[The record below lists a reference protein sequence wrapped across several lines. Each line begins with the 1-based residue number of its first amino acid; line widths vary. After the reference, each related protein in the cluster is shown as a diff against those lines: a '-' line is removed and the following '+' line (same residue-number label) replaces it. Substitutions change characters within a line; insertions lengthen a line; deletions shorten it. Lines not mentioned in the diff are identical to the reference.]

1 MNYDQFY
8 LKYRKIARIYAYG
21 VLKDWNI
28 ADDVSQDVLY
38 KMYIMKN
45 DLNFENEKMLD
56 AFIRRSAVNKA
67 LDYRKKA
74 SFRHEFSCQEEIASF
89 LNCETYD
96 DAETELIRREE
107 NEFMNMILEKFRAEQ
122 PMNYEILT
130 QVKFAGI
137 SVETVAKEFGLT
149 KSGVNNRIYKAKRWL
164 KEQYRKIYE

>member
-8 LKYRKIARIYAYG
+8 LRYRKIAKIYAYG
-21 VLKDWNI
+21 VLKDWHI

-38 KMYIMKN
+38 KMYTMKN

-89 LNCETYD
+89 LNYKTHG
-96 DAETELIRREE
+96 DAETEIIRKEE
-107 NEFMNMILEKFRAEQ
+107 NEFMNMTLERLRAEQ
-122 PMNYEILT
+122 PTNYEILI

-149 KSGVNNRIYKAKRWL
+149 KSSVNNRVYKAKCWL
-164 KEQYRKIYE
+164 QEQYGKIYE